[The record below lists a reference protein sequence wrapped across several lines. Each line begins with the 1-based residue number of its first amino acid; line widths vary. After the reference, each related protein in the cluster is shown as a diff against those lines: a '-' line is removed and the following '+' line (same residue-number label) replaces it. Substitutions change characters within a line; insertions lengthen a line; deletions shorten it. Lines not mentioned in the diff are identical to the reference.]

1 MAQAL
6 RQESQEVSESGVVLY
21 EWELKV
27 SSGMRS
33 RNSGGIVVN
42 GIGIGIAGRE
52 RGGASGAPKCR
63 KLLSSF
69 NAVE

>member
-33 RNSGGIVVN
+33 RNSGRIVVN

-52 RGGASGAPKCR
+52 GKGERRGQWCCGMS
-63 KLLSSF
+63 
-69 NAVE
+69 